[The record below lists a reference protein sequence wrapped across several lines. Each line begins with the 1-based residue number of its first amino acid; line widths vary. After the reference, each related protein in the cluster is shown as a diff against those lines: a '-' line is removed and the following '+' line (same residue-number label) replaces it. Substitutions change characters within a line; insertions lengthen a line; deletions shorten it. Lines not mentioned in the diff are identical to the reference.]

1 MLALRSSL
9 WKWKWRDV
17 HHHDGVPF
25 QQTAALMRTRKAG
38 GRRMEINRN
47 AKALARTKFNLN
59 RTLLAIAL
67 LMSSFAGSEAVAQQQ
82 DQCAGIS
89 DPIQSA
95 QCYCQSKQSNYV
107 DASNAILTQQAQ
119 DSPYLTNARNVVPGT
134 PPPGASSSVTSA
146 LSQGCNGMVKGAMD
160 SALSSLGSFMGFDI
174 GTLLGGLANNAGSS
188 MCSKVNNAI
197 MAHTGFQ
204 CPRVNIPGFPVN
216 CNVGLNVSS
225 SGVSVNGG
233 GNLGGYNTSGGVNT
247 GINGVGSGGVSYN
260 AGQGNTGYVSTGQIN
275 VGNSTAVQ
283 TAGSTATGVLSN
295 AANSVACWF
304 SGGPNCPQ

>member
-1 MLALRSSL
+1 
-9 WKWKWRDV
+9 
-17 HHHDGVPF
+17 
-25 QQTAALMRTRKAG
+25 
-38 GRRMEINRN
+38 MEINRKV
-47 AKALARTKFNLN
+47 KALAQNKFSLN
-59 RTLLAIAL
+59 RSVLAVAM
-67 LMSSFAGSEAVAQQQ
+67 LMVSFAGPNAIAQQQ

-95 QCYCQSKQSNYV
+95 QCYCQSKQAGYV
-107 DASNAILTQQAQ
+107 DAINGVLTQQAQ

-160 SALSSLGSFMGFDI
+160 SALSSLGGFLGFDI
-174 GTLLGGLANNAGSS
+174 GTLLGGVANNVGGS

-197 MAHTGFQ
+197 MSHTSFQ
-204 CPRVNIPGFPVN
+204 CPKVNIPGFPVN

-233 GNLGGYNTSGGVNT
+233 GNLGGYNTSGGVST
-247 GINGVGSGGVSYN
+247 GINGVDSGGVSYN
-260 AGQGNTGYVSTGQIN
+260 AGQGNRGYVSTGQIN
-275 VGNSTAVQ
+275 AGNSTAVQ
-283 TAGSTATGVLSN
+283 NAGSTATGVISN

-304 SGGPNCPQ
+304 TGKC